1 MRQRAELTA
10 YAVCNLVTEI
20 RSEKEKPFR
29 GGMRVQSIVHNFQRS
44 SKVRAFSLFHSRFD
58 KMLSFFGR
66 ALQRNVEGTCGRY
79 QGRTSLR
86 TGGMNKCLPCASNQ
100 PYTTMVR
107 VDS

>member
-29 GGMRVQSIVHNFQRS
+29 SGMGIQSVVDNLQCS
-44 SKVRAFSLFHSRFD
+44 SKVRAFSRFHCRFD
-58 KMLSFFGR
+58 NMLSFFGR
-66 ALQRNVEGTCGRY
+66 ALQRNVEGTRGRY

-86 TGGMNKCLPCASNQ
+86 TAGMKKCLPCPSNHA
-100 PYTTMVR
+100 
-107 VDS
+107 